1 MADRSSLQLIG
12 FVISGLAFSV
22 ALIAAVLV
30 HKTVTGKIIL
40 DQPVPIVYDWAP
52 YDSLIDAAARYGI
65 RVQLTVTGGAPAW
78 W

>member
-30 HKTVTGKIIL
+30 HKTVTGKIVL
-40 DQPVPIVYDWAP
+40 DQPIPIVTA
-52 YDSLIDAAARYGI
+52 SLSVAAR
-65 RVQLTVTGGAPAW
+65 
-78 W
+78 